1 MLLELN
7 DFLWKGVEPLRW
19 ELPLVEFH
27 ARCYDILNQVLTLI
41 PGWYKWRRRSS
52 SKVNRYQQKEH
63 NDDKD
68 IDLDDIVIENARI
81 QHCNNAEEN
90 GGGKRSLA
98 GILAGLFSHSRLA
111 VVSRARIESRICC
124 SMMARFIVSS
134 FRKIRRILR
143 YCRRQHYSR
152 RPTWAEYWWTSHF
165 NDFNLFSLY
174 TL

>member
-63 NDDKD
+63 NDDND
-68 IDLDDIVIENARI
+68 IGLHDIVIENAKIRN
-81 QHCNNAEEN
+81 CNNAEEN
-90 GGGKRSLA
+90 GGKLSLP
-98 GILAGLFSHSRLA
+98 GFLGGLFSHSRLA
-111 VVSRARIESRICC
+111 VVSRARIEGRICC
-124 SMMARFIVSS
+124 SMMLRCIVSN
-134 FRKIRRILR
+134 FRKITRILR

-152 RPTWAEYWWTSHF
+152 RPTWREYW
-165 NDFNLFSLY
+165 
-174 TL
+174 